1 MSWRNVS
8 APRPGGVFHSA
19 GALATETLLE
29 VPMTDA
35 INITDEVRIL
45 KLSPEE
51 LEAEALAL
59 KATNCAECV
68 QAELASP
75 VPPSPGNEATGP
87 TRFSRASQHQGRHPA
102 RDFLNALGFGPLR
115 HAAAGLFF
123 SRRLLTQR

>member
-1 MSWRNVS
+1 
-8 APRPGGVFHSA
+8 
-19 GALATETLLE
+19 
-29 VPMTDA
+29 MTDA

-59 KATNCAECV
+59 KATNCAEFMYKLNLLRQFFQV
-68 QAELASP
+68 
-75 VPPSPGNEATGP
+75 PGNEATGP